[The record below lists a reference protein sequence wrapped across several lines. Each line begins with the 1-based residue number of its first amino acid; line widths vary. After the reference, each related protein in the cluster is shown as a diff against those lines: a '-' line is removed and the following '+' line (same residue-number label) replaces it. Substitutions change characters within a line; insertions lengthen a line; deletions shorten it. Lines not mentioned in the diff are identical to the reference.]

1 MIAFMRQSENQIIS
15 VQTSLVLLAVGR
27 TPELD
32 DLSLDLAGV
41 QVTDEGIEIGR
52 DLCTSN
58 PQVYAC
64 GQCANQEMPVS
75 SHHQASIAARNA
87 LFFSQNTNQIEMP
100 LVI

>member
-1 MIAFMRQSENQIIS
+1 MEDCRIERFQRKDESVIAFMRQSENQIIS

-58 PQVYAC
+58 P
-64 GQCANQEMPVS
+64 
-75 SHHQASIAARNA
+75 
-87 LFFSQNTNQIEMP
+87 
-100 LVI
+100 